1 MYPENRLFGIRNG
14 SGSSLGYNL
23 KFLSSVIEYIP
34 SPHDLVSL
42 SLVCHLYLPLSQKK
56 VWGNPKFASYHKFQQ
71 FISTLSSPQQTL
83 PYRTFVD
90 VINLNGLTEITDHE
104 FKVLAGC
111 RRVKALEIPHC
122 LKIDSPT
129 LLHASYQYQQLG
141 AVDFEGLQS
150 VTDSVIA
157 VLARNNPNLLGAK
170 LGKCSRLTDAALLSL
185 AAHCS
190 KLQEVYLQHLPLI
203 TSQGLGE
210 LIKQCRALQTLDL
223 SHCPGVDD
231 ESARLIWTSLSP
243 LRKLLLAGCSTITDQ
258 MFLNSPNPTPLHS
271 PGSDGPNQSSN
282 HQGMEKPLPA
292 APMPLRLIHN
302 LRHLDLTDCSLLS
315 DFFIHLITTNS
326 PKLHVLNLK
335 NCCLLTDAS
344 LESMGACLGNSLHQL
359 ILAKVPEITD
369 AGIIALTRR
378 CRKITSLDLSECK
391 NLTDVS
397 VQSIA
402 TLSRIESLRFNSIEN
417 ITDTGITW
425 LGSLRRPSLKRLHLS
440 FCKGVTPLSIYHFLT
455 KQPQLN
461 FLSVSGVPSFL
472 DNPRFLEL
480 SKASERGWKPETF
493 RVYSGEESILAL
505 RDMLVQLYSSATA
518 AQAEGRG
525 QSKGKASPPAM
536 PLPAAP
542 IPSSH
547 GPSLP
552 PSQVWQE
559 EIAAEVPHIDLP
571 VGRDIQAAAITR
583 PLPRIPGEPAPT
595 TKPKPIYH
603 LPSALA
609 FATEVPQTPPPAYTS
624 PIERPS
630 PPLPPPAAAA
640 AAAPPS
646 LSLSPSPPAPGSSSP
661 TLLRS
666 RPQAPSPAPAAL
678 ISTQDVKPKPRPT
691 FSYPPDPIRRSGSI
705 SSFED
710 LEDGEEEDEDDIISY
725 DILAESDFGSDNEAL
740 ADAEGGSGHALLPQS
755 PAEPIAKIGE
765 DLSASLEAFEGLDL
779 SDAEED
785 HSDYEC
791 VEIPEGV

>member
-1 MYPENRLFGIRNG
+1 MYPENRLFGIKDG

-23 KFLSSVIEYIP
+23 KFLSNVIEYIP
-34 SPHDLVSL
+34 SPQDLVSL

-210 LIKQCRALQTLDL
+210 LITQCRALQTLDL
-223 SHCPGVDD
+223 SHCPGFDD
-231 ESARLIWTSLSP
+231 ESARLIWTSLTP
-243 LRKLLLAGCSTITDQ
+243 LRKVLLAGCSTITDQ
-258 MFLNSPNPTPLHS
+258 MFLNNPNPTPLRS
-271 PGSDGPNQSSN
+271 PGSDGSNQSSN
-282 HQGMEKPLPA
+282 RQGTEKPLPA
-292 APMPLRLIHN
+292 APMPLRLIRN

-402 TLSRIESLRFNSIEN
+402 TLSRIESLRLNSIED

-472 DNPRFLEL
+472 DDPKFLEL

-493 RVYSGEESILAL
+493 RVYSGEESISAL
-505 RDMLVQLYSSATA
+505 RDMLAQLFASATA
-518 AQAEGRG
+518 AEVEGRG
-525 QSKGKASPPAM
+525 QIKGKSLPSRGSSSRSAY
-536 PLPAAP
+536 PLITLS
-542 IPSSH
+542 IPSSIS
-547 GPSLP
+547 G
-552 PSQVWQE
+552 
-559 EIAAEVPHIDLP
+559 IA
-571 VGRDIQAAAITR
+571 GRDSSRGTSHRHPGCCHHKAPPANTR
-583 PLPRIPGEPAPT
+583 GSGPT
-595 TKPKPIYH
+595 HDETKADI
-603 LPSALA
+603 PSALCPCLRHRGTSNSSSSILQPHRTPISPL
-609 FATEVPQTPPPAYTS
+609 ATPCCCSSSGPTLTFIPSSQRFHFYITSFPSSGSESRSRGTDIDRGCQTK
-624 PIERPS
+624 PS
-630 PPLPPPAAAA
+630 PNLSRTPRIQS
-640 AAAPPS
+640 AAPGLYLP
-646 LSLSPSPPAPGSSSP
+646 LKTLRTGRTTRTTTSSP
-661 TLLRS
+661 TTSSPSRILAPTARLWRRLRVGRVMRCCHS
-666 RPQAPSPAPAAL
+666 RP
-678 ISTQDVKPKPRPT
+678 
-691 FSYPPDPIRRSGSI
+691 
-705 SSFED
+705 
-710 LEDGEEEDEDDIISY
+710 
-725 DILAESDFGSDNEAL
+725 
-740 ADAEGGSGHALLPQS
+740 
-755 PAEPIAKIGE
+755 
-765 DLSASLEAFEGLDL
+765 LSQ
-779 SDAEED
+779 
-785 HSDYEC
+785 
-791 VEIPEGV
+791 